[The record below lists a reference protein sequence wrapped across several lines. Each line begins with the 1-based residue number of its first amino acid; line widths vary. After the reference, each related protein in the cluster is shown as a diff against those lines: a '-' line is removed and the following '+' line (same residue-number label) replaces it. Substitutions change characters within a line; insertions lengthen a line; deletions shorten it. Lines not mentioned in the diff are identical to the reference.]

1 MSSGYR
7 GPKYTAAVG
16 IDAGD
21 QAYALNIRGV
31 AFEGD
36 DAAPVDLSFLQVL
49 PIDFVMVVVG
59 VVDVVIDTS
68 HLITRAIRAEESR
81 CRGSPCRRATRPSPR
96 ASTVACRC
104 NAFKSS
110 RIL

>member
-1 MSSGYR
+1 M
-7 GPKYTAAVG
+7 GPKHTAAVG

-49 PIDFVMVVVG
+49 PIDFVMVVV
-59 VVDVVIDTS
+59 IDTS
-68 HLITRAIRAEESR
+68 HIITRAIRAEESR
-81 CRGSPCRRATRPSPR
+81 CRGSPCRGATRPSPR